1 MLKEHN
7 SFIQNIH
14 HFRDEYL
21 SDLNPPFEKVVVF
34 DEAQRA
40 WNNEQASSFMKRK
53 KGIQNFNKSEPE
65 FLIEVMN
72 RHNDWCTI
80 ICLIGGGQEIN
91 TGEGG
96 LNEWLKALREKFHS
110 WKFHFSN
117 SIISNLDYLKDSNA
131 KNWLLDNGMKEEE
144 LHLSVSVRS
153 FRSEKLSQF
162 ISELL
167 DTDLDNAKT
176 TFKNLSSDYPIYLT
190 RNFLEA
196 KNWLRSIAKGSER
209 TGVIASSGARRL
221 RPLGIN
227 VKNEIDPSNWFLN
240 DKNDVRSSY
249 YLEDVATEFDI
260 QGLEIDWACLAWGAN
275 FYLKNNA
282 WVYQNFKGNRWMN
295 INQQEAKEF
304 LKNTYRV
311 LLTRARQGMV
321 IFIPEGSN
329 LDSTRPNKFY
339 DETYDYLRSIGIKEI
354 CRNLV

>member
-1 MLKEHN
+1 M
-7 SFIQNIH
+7 
-14 HFRDEYL
+14 
-21 SDLNPPFEKVVVF
+21 
-34 DEAQRA
+34 
-40 WNNEQASSFMKRK
+40 
-53 KGIQNFNKSEPE
+53 
-65 FLIEVMN
+65 
-72 RHNDWCTI
+72 
-80 ICLIGGGQEIN
+80 
-91 TGEGG
+91 
-96 LNEWLKALREKFHS
+96 
-110 WKFHFSN
+110 
-117 SIISNLDYLKDSNA
+117 
-131 KNWLLDNGMKEEE
+131 
-144 LHLSVSVRS
+144 
-153 FRSEKLSQF
+153 
-162 ISELL
+162 
-167 DTDLDNAKT
+167 
-176 TFKNLSSDYPIYLT
+176 
-190 RNFLEA
+190 
-196 KNWLRSIAKGSER
+196 
-209 TGVIASSGARRL
+209 
-221 RPLGIN
+221 GIN

-311 LLTRARQGMV
+311 ILTRARQGMV